1 MSWFPYARKRAFAL
15 PMTLILLTFC
25 TFILL
30 AASSQLGRNT
40 EKMKSFKTSSKMQN
54 VATNAVEIVSHL
66 IIQSDVEEAL
76 NGDESW
82 DGIDEFKAFLSTKGG
97 VEKFYWASFLSD
109 IDSSTGGFDFTD
121 ELQSFIDDPG
131 LGGGEYTLS
140 AHVYKVGERYT
151 VVTSAQIGDYRTY
164 ALGLVSKLRGGIL
177 LPAVRMAGM
186 DRVLTLMNVSGGKGN
201 PKVTGDLIYGG
212 AIILGGVILDMTAS
226 STPGE
231 IITGG
236 VTSKSV
242 ASDLMTQAEII
253 ASYPGWYTYFSDSP
267 DPSYNQWKNDYL
279 NSLPA
284 GGTDYLLSSNHTLS
298 SVNESEL
305 IIISPPTG
313 AVSPL
318 FRAFFDDSGLKIY
331 YGDSGNFLHIPVSL
345 VRSTTANVKIMGD
358 TVFGNDPHGISKVCG
373 HYNISVYGDITI
385 NTNIVYDYLYDFVN
399 NGDGNSPVG
408 NKTKEVS
415 QDIISNMLTKLRTSS
430 LTLAS
435 VGGDMIMQ
443 YIHGNST
450 HGNKSLTGTFFVW
463 KDSGSGGDVQF
474 PDIQNLITGNGH
486 TPQLFILGS
495 ITAYTFDEQGQAT
508 GLDSF
513 VAVADAYVEDLVSS
527 GLGSLGLVGIQTW

>member
-1 MSWFPYARKRAFAL
+1 
-15 PMTLILLTFC
+15 
-25 TFILL
+25 
-30 AASSQLGRNT
+30 
-40 EKMKSFKTSSKMQN
+40 
-54 VATNAVEIVSHL
+54 
-66 IIQSDVEEAL
+66 
-76 NGDESW
+76 
-82 DGIDEFKAFLSTKGG
+82 
-97 VEKFYWASFLSD
+97 
-109 IDSSTGGFDFTD
+109 
-121 ELQSFIDDPG
+121 
-131 LGGGEYTLS
+131 
-140 AHVYKVGERYT
+140 
-151 VVTSAQIGDYRTY
+151 
-164 ALGLVSKLRGGIL
+164 
-177 LPAVRMAGM
+177 MAGM